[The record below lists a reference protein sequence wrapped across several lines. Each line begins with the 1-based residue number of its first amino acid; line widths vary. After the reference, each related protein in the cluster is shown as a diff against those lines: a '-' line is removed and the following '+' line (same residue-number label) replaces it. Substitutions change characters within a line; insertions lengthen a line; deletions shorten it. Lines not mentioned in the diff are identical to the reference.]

1 MNTAKIKAYAPQARR
16 DFIRVVIDRANI
28 LGLSANHIEPVEFRG
43 DVALIGGRAFPR
55 KVGELRKRL
64 VARIR
69 REGFDQ
75 VMEAMAYTW
84 FNRFMALRYMELH
97 DYLDHGY
104 RVLSNRSGSDI
115 PEILEQAANV
125 DLPGLNKEKVVDL
138 RLAGD
143 KDNELYRILIV
154 AQCNAL
160 HRAMPFLFE
169 SINNETELLLPD
181 NFLHSNSPIRKMV
194 NEVDEELWSEI
205 EIIGWIYQFYISE
218 KKDEVIGKVVKSED
232 IPAATQL
239 FTPNWIVKYM
249 VQNTLGRQWLATYP
263 ASPLRDKMEYYIEPA
278 EQEPDVQ
285 RQLDEITSDQLDQ
298 ESLIVLDP
306 ACGSGHIL
314 IEAYELF
321 KAIYLERGYRT
332 RDIPC
337 LILEKNLYGLDI
349 DDRASQLAAFVL
361 MMKARADDR
370 QIFDRNVRPNVFAIQ
385 ESRGLDGGEI
395 ARAVVAGRK
404 ADAVSGRAGQREL
417 FPVAAQQDI
426 HFENKTAVLEQDIDA
441 LLDLF
446 GYGKTYGSLIT
457 VAKEM
462 AEKLPF
468 IRQTAE
474 ECLRDGPELS
484 RKYAENLLP
493 FVRQAELL
501 ARQYDVVVANPP
513 YMGGKGMN
521 AELKAFAK
529 RRFPESKSDLF
540 AMFIDRGFELANE
553 TGFNAMVTMQSWMF
567 LSSFE
572 TMRARLLTNK
582 TIDCMVHMA
591 NMVMGIAFGTAAAV
605 WRNKNYEDYRGS
617 FSYVNYEDLNDQAVP
632 HEFPVKNERLATA
645 SVHDFKKIPG
655 SPIAYW
661 VSDRVRE
668 IFSDYVSL
676 KEISKPKAGI
686 STGNNEKCIVLWG
699 EVDVEK
705 IGFHQESRSE
715 KYSFYPHNKG
725 GVYRRWYGNCCY
737 LLKYSKEYIFRMEQN
752 PGFRHD
758 NKEFYFSHSVSWG
771 KISSSLFSARYYPRG
786 FTFDSAGISIFPK
799 DPFFFL
805 ALLNSKVFAHLI
817 QSISPTLN
825 FTVGDV
831 GRGPVIDQLNK
842 FNILADQLFH
852 IARADWDSFET
863 SWDFQIF
870 PLIHSDHKANTVSLS
885 YRNWHAFG
893 HILAQ
898 SMKDLEEENNRIFIN
913 AYGLQDELTPEV
925 ALEQI
930 TLTCNPHYRYGSKL
944 SVEEQEIRLREDTI
958 KELIS
963 YAIGC
968 MMGRYSLD
976 EPGLIY
982 AHSGNKG
989 FDSSRYKT
997 FPADDDGIIPVMD
1010 LDWFP
1015 DDAANRFVEFLKVAW
1030 SSDTLEDNLKF
1041 VAGSLKPKRGEPPT
1055 DTIRRYLSTNFFK
1068 DHLKTYKKRP
1078 IYWMF
1083 SSGKLKAFE
1092 CLMYLHRYNE
1102 ATLSRMRNSYVTPL
1116 QGKFNAR
1123 IEYLRNEIDAA
1134 TTTASVQKKLQKRL
1148 DSLKK
1153 KQAELTIFDEKLRH
1167 FADKRIE
1174 LDLDDGVKVNYGKF
1188 GDLPAEKKA
1197 VTGQK

>member
-1 MNTAKIKAYAPQARR
+1 
-16 DFIRVVIDRANI
+16 
-28 LGLSANHIEPVEFRG
+28 
-43 DVALIGGRAFPR
+43 
-55 KVGELRKRL
+55 
-64 VARIR
+64 
-69 REGFDQ
+69 
-75 VMEAMAYTW
+75 
-84 FNRFMALRYMELH
+84 MELH

-115 PEILEQAANV
+115 PEVLEQAVNV
-125 DLPGLNKEKVVDL
+125 DLPGLNKEKVMEL

-181 NFLHSNSPIRKMV
+181 NLLHSNSPIRKMV

-218 KKDEVIGKVVKSED
+218 KKDQVIGKVVNSED

-263 ASPLRDKMEYYIEPA
+263 ASPLRDRMEYYIEPA

-285 RQLDEITSDQLDQ
+285 RQLDEITPDQLDQ
-298 ESLIVLDP
+298 ECLTVLDP

-332 RDIPC
+332 RDIPS
-337 LILEKNLYGLDI
+337 LILKKNLYGLDI
-349 DDRASQLAAFVL
+349 DDRASQLAAFSL

-385 ESRGLDGGEI
+385 ESRELDAVEI

-417 FPVAAQQDI
+417 FPVVAQQDI
-426 HFENKTAVLEQDIDA
+426 HFEDKAAVLEQDIDA
-441 LLDLF
+441 LLGLF
-446 GYGKTYGSLIT
+446 ENGKTYGSLIT
-457 VAKEM
+457 VPEEI

-468 IRQTAE
+468 IGHTAE

-484 RKYAENLLP
+484 RKNAENLLP

-513 YMGGKGMN
+513 YMGSKYLN
-521 AELKAFAK
+521 PILKNYLKANYK
-529 RRFPESKSDLF
+529 GYEKDLF
-540 AMFIDRGFELANE
+540 SAFIIRNRSFSKTEGQLGFMSPFVWMFISSYENLRKTLIDEATLTTLIQLEYSGFAGATVPICTFTFMHYHCDEY
-553 TGFNAMVTMQSWMF
+553 V
-567 LSSFE
+567 
-572 TMRARLLTNK
+572 
-582 TIDCMVHMA
+582 
-591 NMVMGIAFGTAAAV
+591 
-605 WRNKNYEDYRGS
+605 GS
-617 FSYVNYEDLNDQAVP
+617 FIRLSDFRGAENQAP
-632 HEFPVKNERLATA
+632 KTLEAINNHKCGWFYTA
-645 SVHDFKKIPG
+645 KLDDFKKIPG

-668 IFSDYVSL
+668 VFSQSVTLKSIGDTRQGMATSDNNRFVRCWHEVSRQN
-676 KEISKPKAGI
+676 S
-686 STGNNEKCIVLWG
+686 CIHCKSHEEAEASDKKW
-699 EVDVEK
+699 
-705 IGFHQESRSE
+705 FP
-715 KYSFYPHNKG
+715 YNKG
-725 GVYRRWYGNCCY
+725 GEFRKWYGNAVFFVNWENGGQEILDY
-737 LLKYSKEYIFRMEQN
+737 ASSLYGSATRTIKSISEYFKPCI
-752 PGFRHD
+752 
-758 NKEFYFSHSVSWG
+758 SWS
-771 KISSSLFSARYYPRG
+771 KISSSALAMRFYPQG
-786 FTFDSAGISIFPK
+786 FIFDVAGCSIFSPSEEDLLYLLGYSNTGMVK
-799 DPFFFL
+799 YFL
-805 ALLNSKVFAHLI
+805 TC
-817 QSISPTLN
+817 ISPTLN
-825 FTVGDV
+825 FEAGQVA
-831 GRGPVIDQLNK
+831 QLP
-842 FNILADQLFH
+842 ILKERRIRFVVDRIQSLVNH
-852 IARADWDSFET
+852 SNTDWDSYET
-863 SWDFQIF
+863 SWDFTDL
-870 PLIHSDHKANTVSLS
+870 PLLRQEYHAITLDGTYVALRH
-885 YRNWHAFG
+885 YWHNI
-893 HILAQ
+893 ILEMQ
-898 SMKDLEEENNRIFIN
+898 HLEEENNRIFID
-913 AYGLQDELTPEV
+913 AYGLQDELTPDV
-925 ALEQI
+925 PLEQI
-930 TLTCNPHYRYGSKL
+930 TLNCNPHYCYGSKL

-982 AHSGNKG
+982 ANSGNQG

-997 FPADDDGIIPVMD
+997 FPADDDGIIPIMD

-1015 DDAANRFVEFLKVAW
+1015 DDAANRFVEFLRVAW
-1030 SSDTLEDNLKF
+1030 SLDILEDNLKF
-1041 VAGSLKPKRGEPPT
+1041 VAGSLKPKRGETPT

-1092 CLMYLHRYNE
+1092 CLVYLHRYNE

-1134 TTTASVQKKLQKRL
+1134 TTASAQKKMQKGL

-1153 KQAELTIFDEKLRH
+1153 KQAELSMFDEKLRH
-1167 FADKRIE
+1167 YADKRIE
-1174 LDLDDGVKVNYGKF
+1174 PNLDDGVKVNYGKF
-1188 GDLPAEKKA
+1188 GDLLAEKKA
-1197 VTGQK
+1197 VTGKK